1 MLKDRVDG
9 ILSSK
14 KMVVVG
20 KSRMDGVLSSNE
32 LLLVGRMVY

>member
-1 MLKDRVDG
+1 VLKDRVDG

-14 KMVVVG
+14 EMVVVG
-20 KSRMDGVLSSNE
+20 KSGMDDVLSSNE